1 MTDRQT
7 AGPGEGRDPAAPVL
21 FDAILHPHRSLSR
34 RGFAILMAVVAAICL
49 TLGGAFYLIGAW
61 PVFGL
66 FGLDVAILYWAFR
79 VNYRS
84 ARRYEKVQLT
94 SDRLVVERG
103 SPSGSLDS
111 WSFQPYWL
119 NVAIDDPPQHHSQL
133 TLSSHGRTLVVG
145 SFLSPDERLDFAN
158 ALRDALARARQPDM
172 LPA

>member
-1 MTDRQT
+1 MTAREAAT
-7 AGPGEGRDPAAPVL
+7 LGEGHGHSAPVL

-34 RGFAILMAVVAAICL
+34 RGFAILMAVVAAVCL
-49 TLGGAFYLIGAW
+49 TVGGAFYLIGAW

-79 VNYRS
+79 VNYLS

-94 SDRLVVERG
+94 SDRLIVERVC
-103 SPSGSLDS
+103 PSGTRNT
-111 WSFQPYWL
+111 WSFQPTWL
-119 NVAIDDPPQHHSQL
+119 NVAIDDPPEHHSQV
-133 TLSSHGRTLVVG
+133 TLSSHGRSLVVG

-158 ALRDALARARQPDM
+158 ALRDALARARRPDP